1 MRFRAPLAALSIVV
15 AALLLLPGY
24 SCADSPGIDCAA
36 SRSELETLI
45 CSDSRLAQLDRRMT
59 TVYEQAMQRLP
70 ADDVRAQKGT
80 QRGWIKGRNDC
91 WMAADPE
98 FCVAASYRTRLV
110 ELQIIAGQLVA
121 LTAVGLKCNGEEGAL
136 FAAFYNDSDPPAVML
151 TRGGDQVI
159 AFRERSASGT
169 KYAAAKV
176 EYWEH
181 QGKATLKWFGETLAC
196 VPNFR

>member
-1 MRFRAPLAALSIVV
+1 MRFRVPFAALSIVV

-24 SCADSPGIDCAA
+24 SCADSPGFDCAA
-36 SRSELETLI
+36 ARGEIETLI

-59 TVYEQAMQRLP
+59 TVYKQAMQRLP
-70 ADDVRAQKGT
+70 ADEVRAQQAT

-91 WMAADPE
+91 RKAADPE

-110 ELQIIAGQLVA
+110 ELQIISGQLVA
-121 LTAVGLKCNGEEGAL
+121 PTAVGLKCSGENGVL
-136 FAAFYNDSDPPAVML
+136 FAAFYNDSDPPAVVL
-151 TRGGDQVI
+151 SRGGDQVI
-159 AFRERSASGT
+159 VFRERSASGT

-181 QGKATLKWFGETLAC
+181 QGKVTLKWFGETLAC
-196 VPNFR
+196 VPNSR